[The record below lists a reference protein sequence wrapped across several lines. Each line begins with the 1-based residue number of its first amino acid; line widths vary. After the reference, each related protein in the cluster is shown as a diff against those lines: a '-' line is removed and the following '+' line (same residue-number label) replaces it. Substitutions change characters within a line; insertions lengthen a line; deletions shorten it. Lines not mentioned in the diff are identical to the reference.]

1 MSLVTRLDALRA
13 ALGAALHNINTRLS
27 SFSLPAVPTLSAVAE
42 ALPAV
47 YAAGRTAEWDAFWEI
62 YQEQGQ
68 RTDYSTAF
76 SGIGW
81 EKENFHPRYPV
92 KVVNGYMLFRNN
104 EHLNAAMLAQAS
116 LDFRGCETLQYGFM
130 SCTALEGIDN
140 VSVSRNADSCFLGCS
155 RLHAVT
161 NFGLPTAEN
170 GVVSNL
176 FWNCP
181 ALEHLTLIGTLRQ
194 GNLGLQKSTKLDR
207 ESIVGLIGALS
218 DAVTGQTLTLS
229 KMAVDKAFE
238 TAAGA
243 ADGSASAAWTELLAT
258 KPHWEVTLA

>member
-1 MSLVTRLDALRA
+1 MT
-13 ALGAALHNINTRLS
+13 
-27 SFSLPAVPTLSAVAE
+27 
-42 ALPAV
+42 
-47 YAAGRTAEWDAFWEI
+47 TAEKLTLIAENEQKVYDAGKTAENGAFWEI
-62 YQEQGQ
+62 FQEQGQ

-81 EKENFHPRYPV
+81 EKENFHPRYPL
-92 KVVNGYMLFRNN
+92 KVVNGYMLFRIN

-116 LDFRGCETLQYGFM
+116 LDFQGCETLQYGFM

-155 RLHAVT
+155 RLRAVT

-176 FWNCP
+176 FRNCP

-194 GNLGLQKSTKLDR
+194 GNLGLQDSPKLDR
-207 ESIVGLIGALS
+207 ESIVGLIDALS

-229 KMAVDKAFE
+229 KTAVDKAFE

-243 ADGSASAAWTELLAT
+243 TDGSMSAAWTELLAT
-258 KPHWEVTLA
+258 KPDWTVALS